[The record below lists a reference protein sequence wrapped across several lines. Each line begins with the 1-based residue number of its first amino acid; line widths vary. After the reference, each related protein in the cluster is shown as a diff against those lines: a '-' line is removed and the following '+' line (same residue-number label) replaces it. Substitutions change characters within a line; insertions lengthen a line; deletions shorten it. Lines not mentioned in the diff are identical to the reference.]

1 MNDKFKLK
9 RIPMFDYP
17 NCDYETYKKIIFLF
31 FNEMHREGCT
41 VIESVNGTYYHKID
55 TTMDEN
61 GMDKFTAM
69 LFGMLFM
76 IENNEVE
83 ADQACGT
90 YYDIVDFE
98 TGEYDDLFTADDLI
112 LIKKDIEVIKN
123 YIAKHPELIEE

>member
-1 MNDKFKLK
+1 MDEFKLK

-17 NCDYETYKKIIFLF
+17 NCDYETYKNIIYRF
-31 FNEMHREGCT
+31 FNEMHSEGCT

-83 ADQACGT
+83 ADQAYGT

-98 TGEYDDLFTADDLI
+98 TGEYDDLFTAEDLI

-123 YIAKHPELIEE
+123 YIAKHPELIKD